1 MVKRLKIPVAKAPRL
16 ALLLATA
23 MLWSAC
29 KPGELEFQSFQPHSE
44 TALADVFNNTPAI
57 RAAFTTI
64 NANEFNARLDRLI
77 QADPVMGVKSMHAL
91 GTLSKDRPALPQL
104 ADSVSSVVERFAG
117 YYQATPA
124 RQAEYNA
131 AIDLVERL
139 LDVDPKAITDGAY
152 LGARAVRYMGEA
164 DSLFPISVAHPDVTR
179 VNEYHFP
186 VLTTW
191 KVCDDPGSVFLNA
204 RPESDATD
212 VEGRDTLWGLYDI
225 LRTGFCIYANR
236 SGPRIEIV
244 GDGIGAT
251 AEATI
256 VESVI
261 TGITVTN
268 PGTGYT
274 SAVVNID
281 SSPGPGSGATA
292 TATIASGQITGITVT
307 SGGAAYVPKSD
318 NSPGAFMR
326 NATAVLKNSGD
337 VELRIRNLI
346 FDLQNKLAD
355 YSASEKTIA
364 DWTVNQSNVVFQ
376 SQVAVTDYLI
386 DHVYPI
392 TRKDFVFNDGKE
404 VLDRQAEHL
413 SMLNPDGTVLNK
425 DQYLTEWLLK
435 SLYNDAPK
443 LDDLENFSEIDTT
456 SAMYVFGKDIVEN
469 GTYGV
474 NATTGR
480 YAKLELR
487 KKLWDGWTYT
497 CNCDLGV
504 YTFSGREFKGLLR
517 QGGAPGWTD
526 DGYITQLAQI
536 SSTQTFY
543 NHYRQQMSTAV
554 SSLVAVPLN
563 YNNEVFLES
572 ALKNYYYYVLSQ
584 YYNQAQLKWAFTPED
599 GQTFFGDAG
608 RNLQSY
614 LGNMQYSLR
623 NTMILDKNGRK
634 PGDLG
639 FDNIPYLTSFLYTV
653 AGANGY
659 VDKDTT
665 PERLT
670 LADCL
675 RSNGSTIGTTPG
687 VGYGQKTI
695 NIPDPIPD
703 MTLTVTDGDSANG
716 RFYAYRNELPFTTSM
731 GMSAF
736 ELISPGRFIPRAG
749 STHYFT
755 TPPNLDLTTNGR
767 WRGKF
772 SPHQGMVEDVDNS
785 SQANRTADWMMNEF
799 VFAAWRGYG
808 PYTFKGKGS
817 NGSKLKYENDYY
829 TDNYKASYNVG
840 HTIGDP
846 DYRTVP
852 MGYNPGDAGNSWAAG
867 SGNYHIYEYV
877 YRPLNSGDPCW
888 ADSQGAVNGYARYGY
903 LRPHNDASYS
913 DVTNCLSWTK
923 VRVDFDTMEEA
934 IRANVEWVLKHK
946 KYVFVIPMWGYTNMP
961 IIINNGASF
970 AVFSTINANGL
981 YGVTRARRAGSNPSN
996 NGRWTHSCEN
1006 TDGLGMAC
1014 VDMPKQAGNGLVI
1027 RNNVAGGFLDEAP
1040 GNGAAITKRYGVT
1053 SFHPSDSLILMDVT
1067 LNTWGLSNLLIDIF
1081 TELWGSL
1088 GNGYVT
1094 PQLLLDNMDS
1104 VMALVNARYTE
1115 SDVSASAP
1123 PLNASPVAYPGAP
1136 RLAKFQRFYD
1146 MMFPTDEEHWDAPS
1160 GSMVSGAGG
1169 GADLYERYSHD
1180 LVKDIDMPPV
1190 PRVQAVANCS
1200 EFVTTN
1206 CVTYPTAFNATTGAV
1221 TAWAVHNGP
1230 SDGKFSG
1237 ILVPLIMV
1245 FGTMQE
1251 DGITYKLTGD
1261 PYDINNSTVAIG
1273 APLAANENADNVTIL
1288 NYGGNGYRTQFA
1300 VIFDALASLNEHK
1313 RIGGGGADKNLPL
1326 YDNAALTNVFTES
1339 GPGLRNGLLPRLM
1352 TNKYANVAYIDPLIR
1367 DLEAMIADNVRK
1379 AEDNFEVTSGTIA
1392 TASGMKNKDRLR
1404 YFATKNAVN
1413 PSLVVDIKQST
1424 PGIVSLKGHGLEAGD
1439 KFYLTTTGT
1448 LPAGLSPGTPT
1459 SGFYYVK
1466 APVTPD
1472 SFRVSATSGGVAIN
1486 TTSLGSGVHTLHPAL
1501 FRTNRFDQSVNGV
1514 ALNSIPINMMKQ
1526 FVGYLR
1532 SLTSDAEIVAAVKAA
1547 IPMLNNYLANVQNS
1561 SSQISLTDADIDH
1574 IVDFIRDTNN
1584 SGDYSVDSFLDM
1596 IVSTKMD
1603 DLNTLRSFNF
1613 DQFKTLG
1620 SYQSVFDD
1628 MNDKVNKYFEVDIK
1642 KDLLYSPFM
1651 LGEPT
1656 CPGGSA
1662 NGFYDHN
1669 EDGVWDPG
1677 TFTFISA
1684 AYTGAA
1690 TYTDIANVGGSCSIS
1705 TQIPN
1710 IYDKNF
1716 YMFDMGGVARNLEKS
1731 VTTITAA
1738 DIDDKLNWLYG
1749 RTLGGA
1755 PSDVIQPTDT
1765 TPGNQ
1770 PNPATGKV
1778 ECYIKA
1784 TGSGGGINFDNEIK
1798 AIKNLILCEIYNK
1811 KLDEPHYDRNG
1822 NNMIEAGEYTDING
1836 NNEYNDKTETD
1847 PDKIMNLRRVMHYY
1861 LEDVFVPKYDEY
1873 IQPDPLSPEK
1883 NYVHFA
1889 AQAMKDL
1896 LAPTVC
1902 DAQGLNCGVNS
1913 QYLTAD
1919 LNAARQT
1926 FYASTNFTSAEL
1938 KSVKNVIGNFLYDQE
1953 STETGTDCDSPQST
1967 PYTCLL
1973 KRSGPPLVTVLQEFQ
1988 GDYSDLLSMGLE
2000 GFKPNGFMTY
2010 FSTNLTNKAPYTSLD
2025 VLTDVRTL
2033 FNTRVMRCY
2042 PGITGEYPG
2051 GPLHCK
2057 QYKAL
2062 DTFWGQFG
2070 LLMDQFS
2077 TAAYNKY
2084 KAQWSGQMD
2093 TPYYNRL
2100 VSIFE

>member
-1 MVKRLKIPVAKAPRL
+1 MVKRLKIPVEKAPRL

-29 KPGELEFQSFQPHSE
+29 KPSELEFQTFQPKSD
-44 TALADVFNNTPAI
+44 TALSDLFNNTPAI
-57 RAAFTTI
+57 RAAFTTV
-64 NANEFNARLDRLI
+64 NASEFNARLDRLI

-91 GTLSKDRPALPQL
+91 GMLSKERPALPQL
-104 ADSVSSVVERFAG
+104 ADSVSSVIDRFAR

-152 LGARAVRYMGEA
+152 LGARAVRYMGES

-212 VEGRDTLWGLYDI
+212 VEGRDTLWALYDI

-236 SGPRIEIV
+236 SGPRIEII

-292 TATIASGQITGITVT
+292 TATVASGQITGITVT

-404 VLDRQAEHL
+404 VLDREAEHL
-413 SMLNPDGTVLNK
+413 SMLNPDGTLLNK

-435 SLYNDAPK
+435 ALYADAPK

-456 SAMYVFGKDIVEN
+456 SAMYIFGKEIV
-469 GTYGV
+469 GV
-474 NATTGR
+474 PWASTPAPNTLNSVTMR
-480 YAKLELR
+480 YTKANLKQ
-487 KKLWDGWTYT
+487 KLWAGSSYT
-497 CNCDLGV
+497 CNCTPAQPPAV
-504 YTFSGREFKGLLR
+504 FSGLLYSD
-517 QGGAPGWTD
+517 GATGFAG
-526 DGYITQLAQI
+526 DGYISRLAQVR
-536 SSTQTFY
+536 STEASF
-543 NHYRQQMSTAV
+543 NPFRNFMSTRV
-554 SSLVAVPLN
+554 NSLVTVPAN
-563 YNNEVFLES
+563 YNNEIYLES
-572 ALKNYYYYVLSQ
+572 ALKNFYYHVLDRFYDQ
-584 YYNQAQLKWAFTPED
+584 TNTQWTLTPEEAQAAY
-599 GQTFFGDAG
+599 GNPE
-608 RNLQSY
+608 RNLQGY
-614 LGNMQYSLR
+614 VARMQYSMR
-623 NTMILDKNGRK
+623 NMALLDKYGK
-634 PGDLG
+634 LSPGLPGYNATNDAG
-639 FDNIPYLTSFLYTV
+639 YDPDRVPYLTAFLYTI
-653 AGANGY
+653 AAANGY
-659 VDKDTT
+659 VD
-665 PERLT
+665 PVNAPAQLT
-670 LADCL
+670 LQRCL
-675 RSNGSTIGTTPG
+675 QSMGSPLGTNGSITISMPWPLDPMT
-687 VGYGQKTI
+687 VGITNK
-695 NIPDPIPD
+695 PP
-703 MTLTVTDGDSANG
+703 VSASPVI
-716 RFYAYRNELPFTTSM
+716 YASVRENQPFSSSLNM
-731 GMSAF
+731 FAF
-736 ELISPGRFIPRAG
+736 ELITPGRFIPRTD
-749 STHYFT
+749 S
-755 TPPNLDLTTNGR
+755 
-767 WRGKF
+767 
-772 SPHQGMVEDVDNS
+772 E
-785 SQANRTADWMMNEF
+785 
-799 VFAAWRGYG
+799 VFAADNVNGKFRGVFSQHQGDIESTNLKTSNWMVAEFSLNAWEGYG
-808 PYTFKGKGS
+808 PYSVNGRAA
-817 NGSKLKYENDYY
+817 NGSQVKYKNDFY
-829 TDNYKASYNVG
+829 TDAYRAAIGTSYGFSGLPESYSEVA
-840 HTIGDP
+840 
-846 DYRTVP
+846 
-852 MGYNPGDAGNSWAAG
+852 MGENGGEGGTLGMNRNGN
-867 SGNYHIYEYV
+867 HHMYERI
-877 YRPLNSGDPCW
+877 YRPMNSGDECW
-888 ADSQGAVNGYARYGY
+888 AAAQGTTYGYARYGWI
-903 LRPHNDASYS
+903 RPS
-913 DVTNCLSWTK
+913 DNTNYTNLNIVTNNCDINSA
-923 VRVDFDTMEEA
+923 VRVDFDTRDEA
-934 IRANVEWVLKHK
+934 IRANIEWTLKYK
-946 KYVFVIPMWGYTNMP
+946 KYIFVIPIHSSAEAIAWS
-961 IIINNGASF
+961 GASF

-981 YGVTRARRAGSNPSN
+981 WGVTTAKRAGANASD
-996 NGRWTHSCEN
+996 NGRWN
-1006 TDGLGMAC
+1006 KGNFGMGANGDGYVESATRGF
-1014 VDMPKQAGNGLVI
+1014 VNETP
-1027 RNNVAGGFLDEAP
+1027 AGGKNGVSIARTTRFGVSSFIEGDSMVLLD
-1040 GNGAAITKRYGVT
+1040 ITIR
-1053 SFHPSDSLILMDVT
+1053 SFGITNWIVDLWAEI
-1067 LNTWGLSNLLIDIF
+1067 
-1081 TELWGSL
+1081 WGSL
-1088 GNGYVT
+1088 GDGPVT
-1094 PQLLLDNMDS
+1094 PAMIKDNFDS
-1104 VMALVNARYTE
+1104 VLTLAEARYRSNEILSGT
-1115 SDVSASAP
+1115 
-1123 PLNASPVAYPGAP
+1123 VAAHRATPSMANFTP
-1136 RLAKFQRFYD
+1136 FFNTF
-1146 MMFPTDEEHWDAPS
+1146 FPTDETTCVGGVLTP
-1160 GSMVSGAGG
+1160 GAGG
-1169 GADLYERYSHD
+1169 GPDLIENYNNGCGVTARD
-1180 LVKDIDMPPV
+1180 LPPIPKV
-1190 PRVQAVANCS
+1190 NPDTNTCN
-1200 EFVTTN
+1200 EFV
-1206 CVTYPTAFNATTGAV
+1206 VTGCIRYPATYNANGTVAT
-1221 TAWAVHNGP
+1221 WFDYRGP
-1230 SDGKFSG
+1230 SDGKLTG
-1237 ILVPLIMV
+1237 MLTPLIML
-1245 FGTMQE
+1245 FGTLHE
-1251 DGITYKLTGD
+1251 DGQVMKVTTYPAATA
-1261 PYDINNSTVAIG
+1261 VAAG
-1273 APLAANENADNVTIL
+1273 ENRDNVTIRNFCSPAAPGCPTANL
-1288 NYGGNGYRTQFA
+1288 GYRVELDTLFT
-1300 VIFDALASLNEHK
+1300 ALSSLNESVMFNN
-1313 RIGGGGADKNLPL
+1313 AAANNNLPQ
-1326 YDNAALTNVFTES
+1326 YNPNALTNILTES
-1339 GPGLRNGLLPRLM
+1339 AAGLRNGLVPKL
-1352 TNKYANVAYIDPLIR
+1352 TNNKYANVAYIDPLIR
-1367 DLEAMIADNVRK
+1367 DLEALIADNVRK
-1379 AEDNFEVTSGTIA
+1379 AEDNFDVTSGLIQ

-1404 YFATKNAVN
+1404 YFSTKNAVN
-1413 PSLVVDIKQST
+1413 PSMVVDIKQSS
-1424 PGIVSLKGHGLEAGD
+1424 PGIVSLKGHGLEAND
-1439 KFYLTTTGT
+1439 KVYLTTTGT
-1448 LPAGLSPGTPT
+1448 LPAGLNAGTPT
-1459 SGFYYVK
+1459 SNFYYVK

-1472 SFRVSATSGGVAIN
+1472 SFRLSETIGGAAVN
-1486 TTSLGSGVHTLHPAL
+1486 TTSAGSGVHTLHPAL

-1526 FVGYLR
+1526 FVSYLR

-1574 IVDFIRDTNN
+1574 IVDFIRDTNT

-1596 IVSTKMD
+1596 LVATKMD

-1669 EDGVWDPG
+1669 EDGVWVPG

-1684 AYTGAA
+1684 AYTGA
-1690 TYTDIANVGGSCSIS
+1690 TSYTDIANVGGSCSIT

-1710 IYDKNF
+1710 IYDKDY

-1731 VTTITAA
+1731 VNSLTVA
-1738 DIDDKLNWLYG
+1738 DIDSKLDWLYG
-1749 RTLGGA
+1749 RTLTGSPA
-1755 PSDVIQPTDT
+1755 DVVYAANPNN
-1765 TPGNQ
+1765 GN
-1770 PNPATGKV
+1770 KV
-1778 ECYIKA
+1778 ECHI
-1784 TGSGGGINFDNEIK
+1784 TSSGSGGGINFDNEIK

-1822 NNMIEAGEYTDING
+1822 NNVIEAGEYTDINENG
-1836 NNEYNDKTETD
+1836 QYDDKTATGGA
-1847 PDKIMNLRRVMHYY
+1847 IMNLRKVMHYY
-1861 LEDVFVPKYDEY
+1861 LEDVFMPKYDEY
-1873 IQPDPLSPEK
+1873 ISPDPLSPNK

-1896 LAPTVC
+1896 LSPTIC

-1938 KSVKNVIGNFLYDQE
+1938 KSVKNVVGNFLYD
-1953 STETGTDCDSPQST
+1953 SETDTYTD
-1967 PYTCLL
+1967 LL
-1973 KRSGPPLVTVLQEFQ
+1973 QRTGPHLVTVLQEFQ
-1988 GDYSDLLSMGLE
+1988 GDYADLLNMGLE

-2033 FNTRVMRCY
+2033 FNTQVMRCY

-2057 QYKAL
+2057 KYKAL